1 MNEEEESQQAYR
13 ALRSYR
19 RVNFTWFEQAVIG
32 AMLLV
37 LLVAG
42 IEALDG
48 QHVGKSDAL
57 AIAKLQGQQELM
69 ALKLK

>member
-1 MNEEEESQQAYR
+1 MNEEESQQGYR
-13 ALRSYR
+13 GLRSYR
-19 RVNFTWFEQAVIG
+19 RLQFSLFEQVLVG

-42 IEALDG
+42 VEALDG